1 MEVYDLLVIGGGP
14 AGLTA
19 GLYGSRAGMKTAVIE
34 QGAPG
39 GQAILTAHIE
49 NYPGYPQGVGG
60 PELMLSFWEQAMAFG
75 VDFINEKVVSLEE
88 DGPYKKVVTADHVYQ
103 TKAMVIATGS
113 QYRLMDVPGEKK
125 LTGHGVSYCAICDG
139 AFYRDQKILV
149 VGGGDAAVEEAVF
162 LTQFSSQVYLC
173 HRRDKLQA
181 QAILQ
186 KRLAE
191 SSVQVMYSTRLLE
204 IAGEKKV
211 EKVLLQKEGETPVW
225 QDFAAVFIFIGTIPN
240 THFMPKNMALDERGY
255 ILVQG
260 DLSTS
265 VPGIFAAG
273 DVIQKQLRQVSTAV
287 GDGAIAAMSAV
298 KYIQE
303 KFPETA

>member
-1 MEVYDLLVIGGGP
+1 MEHYDLMIIGGGP

-49 NYPGYPQGVGG
+49 NYPGYPQGIGG
-60 PELMLSFWEQAMAFG
+60 PELMLSFWEQALAFG
-75 VDFINEKVVSLEE
+75 VDFINEKVLSITMEG
-88 DGPYKKVVTADHVYQ
+88 DYKKIVTADGEYQ
-103 TKAMVIATGS
+103 TKAVIIATGS
-113 QYRLMDVPGEKK
+113 QYRLMDIPGEKE

-139 AFYRDQKILV
+139 AFYRDKKILV

-162 LTQFSSQVYLC
+162 LTQFSPHVYLC
-173 HRRDKLQA
+173 HRSDTFRA
-181 QAILQ
+181 TAILQ

-191 SSVQVMYSTRLLE
+191 SSVTVMKNTKLLE

-211 EKVLLQKEGETPVW
+211 ERVLLETAGEAAAW
-225 QDFAAVFIFIGTIPN
+225 QDFAAVFIFIGTLPN
-240 THFMPKNMALDERGY
+240 TEFLRGVVNLDERGY
-255 ILVQG
+255 IPAG
-260 DLSTS
+260 TDLSTS
-265 VPGIFAAG
+265 APGIFAAG

-287 GDGAIAAMSAV
+287 GDGAIAAMSSV

-303 KFPETA
+303 TFPEMA

>member
-1 MEVYDLLVIGGGP
+1 MKSYDLMIIGGGP

-19 GLYGSRAGMKTAVIE
+19 GLYGSRAGMKTAIIE

-49 NYPGYPQGVGG
+49 NYPGYPQGIGG

-75 VDFINEKVVSLEE
+75 VEFINEKVVSVTE
-88 DGPYKKVVTADHVYQ
+88 DGDYKKIVTAEEEYE

-113 QYRLMDVPGEKK
+113 QYRLMGIPGEKE

-149 VGGGDAAVEEAVF
+149 VGGGDAAVEEAAF
-162 LTQFSSQVYLC
+162 LTQFSPHVYLC
-173 HRRDKLQA
+173 HRGDKLSA
-181 QAILQ
+181 TAILQ

-191 SSVQVMYSTRLLE
+191 SPVQVMMNTKLLE
-204 IAGEKKV
+204 VAGEKKV
-211 EKVLLQKEGETPVW
+211 EKVLLQTGEEAPVW
-225 QDFAAVFIFIGTIPN
+225 QDFAAVFIFIGTLPN
-240 THFMPKNMALDERGY
+240 TGFLKDVIDLDERGY
-255 ILVQG
+255 ILAAA

-287 GDGAIAAMSAV
+287 GDGAIAAMSSV
-298 KYIQE
+298 KYIHE
-303 KFPETA
+303 KFPEMA